1 MLGLNR
7 LFRKLTGRV
16 AGTDAFAAKC
26 EAAFKEVDHDGS
38 GTLDK
43 TELHLAVLMT
53 FDRMNAAHRAGGH
66 IYPPTREEIFELFRK
81 CDRNDDDRLTRDEF
95 LEFMDAL
102 CEDASDGL
110 MMNLTRTFAIVPAVA
125 AAVARGVKSRA
136 KRVDAELSKHK
147 GLAPG
152 VYAGVA
158 GFLVGKLPAPIGNG
172 ERRY

>member
-1 MLGLNR
+1 MSAVFDALEQEAIKEDFQEAVEFCGTQPVQLKEEVQRR
-7 LFRKLTGRV
+7 LFGLHCFATRG
-16 AGTDAFAAKC
+16 AAPADAPTDADAMEQYLAWQ
-26 EAAFKEVDHDGS
+26 EAASVGSAAAAMQEYVD
-38 GTLDK
+38 L
-43 TELHLAVLMT
+43 V
-53 FDRMNAAHRAGGH
+53 R
-66 IYPPTREEIFELFRK
+66 
-81 CDRNDDDRLTRDEF
+81 RDCPRF
-95 LEFMDAL
+95 Q

-152 VYAGVA
+152 VYAGIA